1 MEIKPYTAEQ
11 IDDVVSFEKAL
22 RQEDAYWGWEI
33 DEAYLQKVTQ
43 SFQNPRFQN
52 SISLLAYME
61 GKVVGRIDSSL
72 VCSHFDGSKAYL
84 DWICVLKS
92 CRHKGVAQALMT
104 RLRKLLKETYH
115 ADTLVGLI
123 AGNPEAQSFYRSLDG
138 ALIRDEGIW
147 IDLV

>member
-1 MEIKPYTAEQ
+1 ME
-11 IDDVVSFEKAL
+11 
-22 RQEDAYWGWEI
+22 
-33 DEAYLQKVTQ
+33 Q
-43 SFQNPRFQN
+43 SFGDGRFRD
-52 SISLLAYME
+52 SLSLLAYLD
-61 GKVVGRIDSSL
+61 GRVVGRIDSTL
-72 VCSHFDGSKAYL
+72 ICSHFDGSVKAYL